1 MSHLATLIQGEVHKL
16 QVSRSFTGL
25 QPTVRQACGPVVFF
39 FFGVFTH
46 GGFQGPFCNSRS
58 LWQEGQIAMNL
69 GSL

>member
-39 FFGVFTH
+39 FVFLPMEGFRDHSATAGHFGKK
-46 GGFQGPFCNSRS
+46 GR
-58 LWQEGQIAMNL
+58 
-69 GSL
+69 